1 MNKLK
6 YELIVTII
14 NRGQADRVV
23 ESARKAGATGG
34 TIIYGRGTSKN
45 EKNSIFGISI
55 EPEKELI
62 FTLVKCEERNK
73 IMNAI
78 CEGAEL
84 NKAGVGICFTL
95 PVTNIKGVTKIEKEF
110 EQLSLNLEN
119 KEEQKEEPKE

>member
-1 MNKLK
+1 MEKLK

-14 NRGQADRVV
+14 NRGQSDRVV

-45 EKNSIFGISI
+45 EKNSIMGISI

-62 FTLVKCEERNK
+62 FTLVKSEERNK

-110 EQLSLNLEN
+110 EQLSLNT
-119 KEEQKEEPKE
+119 EE